1 MTWIGARMKR
11 DPNPVL
17 HSTMAR
23 QLWYL
28 AVLIGL
34 GVLAMAS
41 VTADHTVVF
50 DPGAAAGL
58 AAAFFAT
65 RLLTIRLPQGDD
77 VYVTLVVGLVAL
89 SVADIS
95 VAVLASAAAG
105 AVESVARYSQSSR
118 RAAVSRALDA
128 ARAVA
133 VLALMA
139 PWQLLLR
146 QSLAASTSGDT
157 LILYVLLAG
166 MVYSGLDILTLA
178 ILHRLEGGL
187 PVTEGIAALQ
197 RPLATMYLVHLAM
210 AAVTVRL
217 YVESGTWAFP
227 IALLLT
233 LILQNSFNL
242 YLRIRRGYADTI
254 GALAH
259 AAELDRP
266 HDSGHARRVADLAVA
281 VGRRMGLSSRELER
295 IGYAA
300 LLHDI
305 GRMGDI
311 GDDASGV
318 HAQRGAEIVASVPFL
333 AGVAPLIG
341 RPVGE
346 DAIDQPVGA
355 EIVRVCS
362 HYDRLRADIGAQRA
376 LEELSAEPGRP
387 SDRVLEILTEVV
399 RNPHAKVGALR

>member
-1 MTWIGARMKR
+1 MRR
-11 DPNPVL
+11 DPNPL
-17 HSTMAR
+17 HASRTPR

-28 AVLIGL
+28 TALIGL
-34 GVLAMAS
+34 GFLAIAAIWPGRDMG
-41 VTADHTVVF
+41 F
-50 DPGAAAGL
+50 DPALAAGL

-89 SVADIS
+89 AVADIT
-95 VAVLASAAAG
+95 VAVAASALAG
-105 AVESVARYSQSSR
+105 VVESIARFSQSSR
-118 RAAVSRALDA
+118 PAAVSRALDA
-128 ARAVA
+128 TRATA

-139 PWQLLLR
+139 PWQLVLHR
-146 QSLAASTSGDT
+146 SLSATAHDDT
-157 LILYVLLAG
+157 LIMWLLVAG
-166 MVYSGLDILTLA
+166 MMYSGLDILTMA
-178 ILHRLEGGL
+178 VQQRIAGGL
-187 PVTEGIAALQ
+187 PVIQGIATLQ

-210 AAVTVRL
+210 AAVAVRL
-217 YVESGTWAFP
+217 YAESASWAFP

-305 GRMGDI
+305 GRMGDV
-311 GDDASGV
+311 GDDMSGV
-318 HAQRGAEIVASVPFL
+318 HAHRGAEIVTSIPFL
-333 AGVAPLIG
+333 EDVAPLIE
-341 RPVGE
+341 RPCE
-346 DAIDQPVGA
+346 DDAARQPVGA

-362 HYDRLRADIGAQRA
+362 HYDRLRANVGAQQA
-376 LEELSAEPGRP
+376 LDELIEESGGLSG
-387 SDRVLEILTEVV
+387 RVLEILNDVV
-399 RNPHAKVGALR
+399 RNPHARVGAVR

>member
-1 MTWIGARMKR
+1 MRR
-11 DPNPVL
+11 DS
-17 HSTMAR
+17 HSPERSRTPR

-28 AVLIGL
+28 AALIGL
-34 GVLAMAS
+34 AALAIAAIWPDRAMG
-41 VTADHTVVF
+41 F
-50 DPGAAAGL
+50 DPALTAGL

-89 SVADIS
+89 AVTDITVAL
-95 VAVLASAAAG
+95 AASALAG
-105 AVESVARYSQSSR
+105 AVESIALFSQSSR
-118 RAAVSRALDA
+118 PAAISRALDA
-128 ARAVA
+128 ARATA
-133 VLALMA
+133 VLGLMA
-139 PWQLLLR
+139 PWQLLLHP
-146 QSLAASTSGDT
+146 SVAAGAHGDVLIMWLLAA
-157 LILYVLLAG
+157 G
-166 MVYSGLDILTLA
+166 MMYSGLDILTMA
-178 ILHRLEGGL
+178 VQQRIAGGL
-187 PVTEGIAALQ
+187 PVIQGIATLQ

-210 AAVTVRL
+210 AAVAVRL
-217 YVESGTWAFP
+217 YAESGAWAFP

-305 GRMGDI
+305 GRMGDV
-311 GDDASGV
+311 GDDASGI
-318 HAQRGAEIVASVPFL
+318 HAHRGAEIVASIPFL
-333 AGVAPLIG
+333 EDVAPLIE
-341 RPVGE
+341 RPGE
-346 DAIDQPVGA
+346 DGAASQPVGA

-362 HYDRLRADIGAQRA
+362 HYDRLRTNVGAQQA
-376 LEELSAEPGRP
+376 LDELIEESGGLSG
-387 SDRVLEILTEVV
+387 RVLETLNDVV
-399 RNPHAKVGALR
+399 RNPHAKVGAVR